1 MDCGKY
7 RIAVVGCGRIARN
20 HVAAYQR
27 LEELFEIV
35 AFVDQEPSR
44 AEGFAR
50 EYGVAKAYASLE
62 GACAEQDLDAA
73 DLCLPPSEHCPVAVQ
88 AAEMGLHV
96 TVEKPLAVTC
106 AEVDRMVAAGERNDV
121 VVMSGQSRRFNGP
134 LRKAKEIIES
144 GQIGTPQHAFIASG
158 SKLDQLATPWWA
170 DPKVSGPSNLLY
182 NWGPHFLD
190 WIYYLY
196 GPPARVYAEGGDL
209 GGPTAGLDS
218 FSAVFGYETPF
229 LANVTWSYIGRV
241 PAANGCVGTEGTVEM
256 AGPSGV
262 LLNGEPVPNED
273 QDVNQFHT
281 MLREFH
287 SAIAG
292 NREPETSALRCRV
305 TIEMIEAILKSC
317 ETHEVVPIEG
327 LGATRY

>member
-170 DPKVSGPSNLLY
+170 DPKVSGPSM
-182 NWGPHFLD
+182 
-190 WIYYLY
+190 
-196 GPPARVYAEGGDL
+196 A
-209 GGPTAGLDS
+209 
-218 FSAVFGYETPF
+218 
-229 LANVTWSYIGRV
+229 
-241 PAANGCVGTEGTVEM
+241 PAAKVVH
-256 AGPSGV
+256 PLRSG
-262 LLNGEPVPNED
+262 GGGGGA
-273 QDVNQFHT
+273 
-281 MLREFH
+281 R
-287 SAIAG
+287 
-292 NREPETSALRCRV
+292 ALAFIFLVRS
-305 TIEMIEAILKSC
+305 MF
-317 ETHEVVPIEG
+317 
-327 LGATRY
+327 